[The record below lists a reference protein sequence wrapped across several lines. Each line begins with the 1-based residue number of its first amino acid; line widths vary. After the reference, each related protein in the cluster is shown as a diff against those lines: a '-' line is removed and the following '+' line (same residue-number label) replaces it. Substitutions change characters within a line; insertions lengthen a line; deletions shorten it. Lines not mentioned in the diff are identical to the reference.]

1 MEDINFDELSKEY
14 MISELGK
21 SIYNLFKSIYLRLLP
36 YKVRSY

>member
-21 SIYNLFKSIYLRLLP
+21 SIYNLFKFIYLRLLL
-36 YKVRSY
+36 YIKKSY